1 MLGKLF
7 SLASDQERIDLVA
20 ADYNSG
26 ADAFAGISAHELLEA
41 LGICPDEGDMTQYL
55 HARDF
60 RLNDAWNESLC
71 EDLAPYVT
79 PERLTAIQE
88 AYDQDADG
96 IELTAQEERVLQ
108 LQQDIRRC
116 ERDFPHFGIRDWA
129 LEATDGTVLCFRG
142 HVGDAGEVY
151 DVLGPYEL
159 RKGYPEIDG
168 VEHDSFFLKLELKG
182 LLMRPPDSRK

>member
-1 MLGKLF
+1 MLGKLL

-20 ADYNSG
+20 TDYNSG
-26 ADAFAGISAHELLEA
+26 ADAFAGISAHALLEA
-41 LGICPDEGDMTQYL
+41 LGVCPDEGDMTQYL
-55 HARDF
+55 YARDF
-60 RLNDAWNESLC
+60 RLDDAWNETLC

-88 AYDQDADG
+88 AYEQGIDD

-108 LQQDIRRC
+108 LQQDIKRC
-116 ERDFPHFGIRDWA
+116 EDGFPDFGIRDWA

-168 VEHDSFFLKLELKG
+168 VEHDSFFLKLELKE
-182 LLMRPPDSRK
+182 LLMRPPDSRQ

>member
-1 MLGKLF
+1 MLGKLL

-26 ADAFAGISAHELLEA
+26 ADAFAGSSAHALLEA
-41 LGICPDEGDMTQYL
+41 LGVCPDEGDMTQYL
-55 HARDF
+55 YARDF
-60 RLNDAWNESLC
+60 RLDDAWNETLC

-88 AYDQDADG
+88 AYDQGIDD

-108 LQQDIRRC
+108 LQQDIKRC
-116 ERDFPHFGIRDWA
+116 EDGFPDFGIRDWA
-129 LEATDGTVLCFRG
+129 LEATDGSVLYFRG

-168 VEHDSFFLKLELKG
+168 VEHDSFFLKLELKE
-182 LLMRPPDSRK
+182 LLMRPPESQS